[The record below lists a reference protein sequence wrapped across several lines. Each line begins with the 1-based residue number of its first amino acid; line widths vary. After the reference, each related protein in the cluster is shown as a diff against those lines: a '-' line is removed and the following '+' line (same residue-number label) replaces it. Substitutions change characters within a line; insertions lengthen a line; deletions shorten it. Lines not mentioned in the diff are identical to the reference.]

1 MLTNQCDIIESDII
15 EREIIECDI
24 IERDIIERDNNECD
38 IIESDIIECDFIE
51 CDIIEGQICGFGF
64 AAESSV
70 GVSDV
75 RSSILDLLRP
85 LGITERYFG
94 VRQLIQ
100 AVEMVM
106 ENPDTIHA
114 LQKEVLSVIGAQ
126 YSVSWGAVERNLR
139 SISQK
144 AWDTDSGYVEKLAGY
159 PMSKRP
165 TASQLIEIILHS
177 VQREQE
183 R

>member
-1 MLTNQCDIIESDII
+1 MLTNQCDIV
-15 EREIIECDI
+15 ECDI
-24 IERDIIERDNNECD
+24 T
-38 IIESDIIECDFIE
+38 
-51 CDIIEGQICGFGF
+51 EGQICGFGI

-70 GVSDV
+70 GNY
-75 RSSILDLLRP
+75 ILDLLRP

-114 LQKEVLSVIGAQ
+114 LQKEVYDVIALQ
-126 YSVSWGAVERNLR
+126 YSVSWGAIERNLR
-139 SISQK
+139 IISQR
-144 AWDTDSGYVEKLAGY
+144 AWDTDPVYIEKLAGY

-165 TASQLIEIILHS
+165 TASQLIEIILHN
-177 VQREQE
+177 VQREQ
-183 R
+183 

>member
-1 MLTNQCDIIESDII
+1 MLTNQCDIIE
-15 EREIIECDI
+15 CDT
-24 IERDIIERDNNECD
+24 NECD
-38 IIESDIIECDFIE
+38 IIE
-51 CDIIEGQICGFGF
+51 CDIIEGQICGFGI
-64 AAESSV
+64 APESSADV
-70 GVSDV
+70 PDV

-114 LQKEVLSVIGAQ
+114 LQKEVYDVIALQ

-139 SISQK
+139 LISQR
-144 AWDTDSGYVEKLAGY
+144 AWDTDSLYMEQLAGY

-177 VQREQE
+177 VQREQ
-183 R
+183 

>member
-1 MLTNQCDIIESDII
+1 MLTNQCDIIE
-15 EREIIECDI
+15 C
-24 IERDIIERDNNECD
+24 DNNECD
-38 IIESDIIECDFIE
+38 INERDIIES
-51 CDIIEGQICGFGF
+51 DIIEGQICGFGI

-114 LQKEVLSVIGAQ
+114 LQKEVYDVIALQ

-139 SISQK
+139 LISQK

-165 TASQLIEIILHS
+165 TASQLIDTILHS
-177 VQREQE
+177 VQREQ
-183 R
+183 

>member
-1 MLTNQCDIIESDII
+1 MLTNQCDIIECD
-15 EREIIECDI
+15 IIECDI
-24 IERDIIERDNNECD
+24 IERDIN
-38 IIESDIIECDFIE
+38 
-51 CDIIEGQICGFGF
+51 EGQICGYGI

-114 LQKEVLSVIGAQ
+114 LQKEVLSVIAAQ

-139 SISQK
+139 LISQK

-165 TASQLIEIILHS
+165 TASQLIEIMLHN
-177 VQREQE
+177 VQREQ
-183 R
+183 

>member
-1 MLTNQCDIIESDII
+1 MLTNQCDIIESDIV
-15 EREIIECDI
+15 ESGIIECDI
-24 IERDIIERDNNECD
+24 IECDN
-38 IIESDIIECDFIE
+38 IECDN
-51 CDIIEGQICGFGF
+51 IEGQICAYGI
-64 AAESSV
+64 AAESNV

-114 LQKEVLSVIGAQ
+114 LQKEVYDVIALQ
-126 YSVSWGAVERNLR
+126 YSVSWGAIERNLR
-139 SISQK
+139 IISQK
-144 AWDTDSGYVEKLAGY
+144 AWDTDPVYIEKLAGY
-159 PMSKRP
+159 DVQTTRLS
-165 TASQLIEIILHS
+165 EILY
-177 VQREQE
+177 
-183 R
+183 

>member
-1 MLTNQCDIIESDII
+1 MLTNQCDIIE
-15 EREIIECDI
+15 CDI
-24 IERDIIERDNNECD
+24 T
-38 IIESDIIECDFIE
+38 
-51 CDIIEGQICGFGF
+51 EGQICGFGI

-70 GVSDV
+70 GVSDI

-114 LQKEVLSVIGAQ
+114 VRVGWK
-126 YSVSWGAVERNLR
+126 
-139 SISQK
+139 
-144 AWDTDSGYVEKLAGY
+144 
-159 PMSKRP
+159 
-165 TASQLIEIILHS
+165 
-177 VQREQE
+177 
-183 R
+183 

>member
-1 MLTNQCDIIESDII
+1 MLTNQCDIIE
-15 EREIIECDI
+15 CDI
-24 IERDIIERDNNECD
+24 IERDN
-38 IIESDIIECDFIE
+38 
-51 CDIIEGQICGFGF
+51 IEGQICGFGI

-70 GVSDV
+70 GVSDI

-106 ENPDTIHA
+106 ENPDYINA
-114 LQKEVLSVIGAQ
+114 LQKEVYDVIALQ
-126 YSVSWGAVERNLR
+126 YSVSWGAIERNLR
-139 SISQK
+139 IISQR
-144 AWDTDSGYVEKLAGY
+144 AWDTDPVYIEKLAGY

-165 TASQLIEIILHS
+165 TASQLIEIILHN
-177 VQREQE
+177 VQREQ
-183 R
+183 

>member
-1 MLTNQCDIIESDII
+1 MLTKQ
-15 EREIIECDI
+15 
-24 IERDIIERDNNECD
+24 
-38 IIESDIIECDFIE
+38 
-51 CDIIEGQICGFGF
+51 CDIIEGQICGLGI
-64 AAESSV
+64 AAEPSV

-114 LQKEVLSVIGAQ
+114 LQKEVFSEIAAQ
-126 YSVSWGAVERNLR
+126 YSVSWGAIERNLR
-139 SISQK
+139 LISQR

-159 PMSKRP
+159 HMSKRP

-177 VQREQE
+177 VQRGQ
-183 R
+183 

>member
-1 MLTNQCDIIESDII
+1 MLTNQCDIIEHD
-15 EREIIECDI
+15 IIECDI
-24 IERDIIERDNNECD
+24 
-38 IIESDIIECDFIE
+38 IE
-51 CDIIEGQICGFGF
+51 CDIIEGQICGFGI
-64 AAESSV
+64 APESSV
-70 GVSDV
+70 DVPGV